1 MRGKRGGKIARESGK
16 RQGEGEV
23 AGRRGTG
30 EEGERV
36 RRGGEA
42 EQGEGETNHYCKW
55 KERKYFVYLH
65 IVSTY
70 CFHPRGSRIRRRK

>member
-36 RRGGEA
+36 GRGGEA
-42 EQGEGETNHYCKW
+42 EQGEGETNHTTVSGKKKSILYT
-55 KERKYFVYLH
+55 YTLYLH
-65 IVSTY
+65 IVFISK
-70 CFHPRGSRIRRRK
+70 RN